1 MAIFFPN
8 MEINMDYNAAK
19 LFISVVQARSLS
31 SASEKTGIPI
41 STLSRKMNELEQMLQ
56 VQLLE
61 RSSQGVKPT
70 YKGQQFFE
78 QARLGLE
85 LLDDAQKAVQSEH
98 KLQGKL
104 RISIPPNF
112 PLWWDLL
119 ADFQLQYPDIKIF
132 CHTSE
137 RVVDLF
143 EDGID
148 VALRIGNLH
157 TDNVIAKTVMHVET
171 CLAASPK
178 LFERFDFPQTLAELS
193 HLPLATWES
202 INNGIFEWELGSEKI
217 SFEPV
222 FSTNDLQ
229 GLLHFVLN
237 GMGVSQLLD
246 MTVLPYLQ
254 KGELVQLIPQHPFE
268 SLPLHLVYAQHKHP
282 STIVRT
288 YVEFC
293 TTWIKNR
300 KLNN

>member
-1 MAIFFPN
+1 
-8 MEINMDYNAAK
+8 MDYNAAK
-19 LFISVVQARSLS
+19 LFIAVVQTGSLS
-31 SASEKTGIPI
+31 SASQKTGIPI
-41 STLSRKMNELEQMLQ
+41 STLSRKMNELEQGLR

-119 ADFQLQYPDIKIF
+119 TEFQRQYPDIQVF
-132 CHTSE
+132 CHASE

-148 VALRIGNLH
+148 VALRMGDLH
-157 TDNVIAKTVMHVET
+157 TDNVIAKKIMNVAT
-171 CLAASPK
+171 CLVASPK
-178 LFERFDFPQTLAELS
+178 LLERFGYPTTLAELADF
-193 HLPLATWES
+193 PLATWEN
-202 INNGIFEWELGSEKI
+202 INNGAFEWQFGAEKI
-217 SFEPV
+217 TFEPI
-222 FSTNDLQ
+222 FSTNNVE
-229 GLLHFVLN
+229 GLFHYALN
-237 GMGVSQLLD
+237 SMGVSQLLD
-246 MTVLPYLQ
+246 ILVTPYVER
-254 KGELVQLIPQHPFE
+254 GELVQLLPDLHAQ
-268 SLPLHLVYAQHKHP
+268 SLPLHLVYARHKHP

-288 YVEFC
+288 YIDFC
-293 TTWIKNR
+293 FEWIQSRHFK
-300 KLNN
+300 